1 MWEYDKNKDYSIFY
15 GQPVVI
21 ELNNEN
27 NNYTTTKFE
36 GLLKSISKPNKYGLV
51 EVCIFSNDDEQPHN
65 YKVLSNIINKIYLD
79 NTNKSLKKIESVED
93 FLLDKTNTDVMYEI
107 KQLLKNDYHN
117 INLKK
122 TQQLLE

>member
-1 MWEYDKNKDYSIFY
+1 M
-15 GQPVVI
+15 
-21 ELNNEN
+21 
-27 NNYTTTKFE
+27 
-36 GLLKSISKPNKYGLV
+36 
-51 EVCIFSNDDEQPHN
+51 
-65 YKVLSNIINKIYLD
+65 NKIYLD
-79 NTNKSLKKIESVED
+79 NTNKSLKKIESVEE